1 MDSFLIFWLLII
13 LLIIGLT
20 IGLIYLGYWIPQRFG
35 KRKLGKWIAGI
46 LSVAVLTL
54 ILSFVF
60 EDELFFKSDARKLI
74 AEHNIELEDKFELN
88 SNEFIGIKDFYHRF
102 ELTISESDKLKIK
115 NKITNAVNYQ
125 NLVDEPIDIRA
136 DKPRHTVSNN
146 NQIFTANYQTENEY
160 IYEYY
165 KPNKKG
171 YKPTYQRISILKT
184 ENKLIYE
191 NISD

>member
-1 MDSFLIFWLLII
+1 MDSFLIFWILII

-20 IGLIYLGYWIPQRFG
+20 IGIIYLGYWIPKRFG

-46 LSVAVLTL
+46 LSIAVL
-54 ILSFVF
+54 SFIFSVVF
-60 EDELFFKSDARKLI
+60 EDELFFKSDAEKLL
-74 AEHNIELEDKFELN
+74 AEHNIELKENFKLN
-88 SNEFIGIKDFYHRF
+88 SNEFAGIKDFYHRF
-102 ELTISESDKLKIK
+102 ELTISESDKSRIK
-115 NKITNAVNYQ
+115 DKITSAENYHQ
-125 NLVDEPIDIRA
+125 LENETTDIRI
-136 DKPRHTVSNN
+136 DKQRYAENGDG
-146 NQIFTANYQTENEY
+146 QEFTANYQTESEY

-171 YKPTYQRISILKT
+171 YAPTYNRISIMKT